1 MNSVHFIGHVGQDP
15 EFTTFQ
21 SGKQNARLTVAINNY
36 RKDQEPIWVRC
47 EFWED
52 AAERLKKCG
61 VRKGT
66 HISITGSLAAN
77 NWDKEIAGQKV
88 NMKTLFARV
97 QGFDVLTPKGT
108 QTTEDEGT
116 QMVAEK

>member
-52 AAERLKKCG
+52 AAERLKNVAFAKALTSQSPA
-61 VRKGT
+61 RSQPTTGT
-66 HISITGSLAAN
+66 
-77 NWDKEIAGQKV
+77 
-88 NMKTLFARV
+88 RR
-97 QGFDVLTPKGT
+97 
-108 QTTEDEGT
+108 
-116 QMVAEK
+116 